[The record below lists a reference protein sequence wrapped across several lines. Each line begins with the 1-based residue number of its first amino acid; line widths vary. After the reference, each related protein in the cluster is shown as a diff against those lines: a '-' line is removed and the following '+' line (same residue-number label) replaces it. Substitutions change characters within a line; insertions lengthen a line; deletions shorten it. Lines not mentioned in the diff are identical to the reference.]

1 MASLLT
7 ILLCFIVLTVVL
19 LVQPSHAQNSPQDY
33 VDAHNAARLRVGVPN
48 ITWDDTVA
56 AYAQHYANLRSG
68 DCSLVHSHGPYGENL
83 AYGYGSGAITGVNAV
98 NLWLEEKPY
107 YNHNSNCCV
116 GGECLHYTQVIWHY
130 SIRLGCARVQC
141 SNPGCWFVTCNYDP
155 PGNYYGKRPY

>member
-1 MASLLT
+1 MASLLA

-48 ITWDDTVA
+48 VT
-56 AYAQHYANLRSG
+56 
-68 DCSLVHSHGPYGENL
+68 LVHSYGPYGENL
-83 AYGYGSGAITGVNAV
+83 AYGYGSGAITGVDSV

-141 SNPGCWFVTCNYDP
+141 SNPGWWFVTCNYDP